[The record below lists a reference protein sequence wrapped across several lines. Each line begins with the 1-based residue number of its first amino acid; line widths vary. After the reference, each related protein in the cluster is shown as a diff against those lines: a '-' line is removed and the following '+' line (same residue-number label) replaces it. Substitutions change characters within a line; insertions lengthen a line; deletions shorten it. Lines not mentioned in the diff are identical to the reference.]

1 MEKVFLIIIVSIAVS
16 LLIVILFGLKKKKEA
31 PRWRLVPDGIGTY
44 TLEEWN
50 GAIIGY
56 ICKEVK
62 VTKEEADKKIQSLER
77 EIIYYREKN

>member
-1 MEKVFLIIIVSIAVS
+1 MNKFWLIMIRFLSF
-16 LLIVILFGLKKKKEA
+16 FGLKKKEEA

-44 TLEEWN
+44 TLEEWK

-56 ICKEVK
+56 ICKEVR